1 MDNSAV
7 TMWIWAKVINV
18 MIMEFL
24 LGAKCVYENIKKWN
38 LSISLCTLG
47 SGAAGEGSLCR
58 EPDVTL
64 NMSDR
69 DLLDMFQGELQP
81 IAAFTSGRL
90 KVQGDIKTAMKL
102 EELIKL
108 LKKHQL

>member
-1 MDNSAV
+1 
-7 TMWIWAKVINV
+7 
-18 MIMEFL
+18 MEFL

-64 NMSDR
+64 DMSDR
-69 DLLDMFQGELQP
+69 DLLAMFQGELRP